1 MYLPW
6 NDFTTTGHL
15 FMLDVLVLIFVENC
29 SLTVVQR
36 NLV

>member
-6 NDFTTTGHL
+6 NDFATTGRW
-15 FMLDVLVLIFVENC
+15 FMLDVLVLVFVENC

-36 NLV
+36 DLA